1 MNSQL
6 IKTLKLVRR
15 WFWLTGAM
23 LVIGTVIFIVIGRQT
38 ITQLDELRPT
48 VQSVLSDSI
57 GMQVKLGELKGEWP
71 RLKPIID
78 IEKIEIIAEDQT
90 AALVLEQGRANLDVF
105 STLKYRTPIWR
116 ELMVDKLALTLIE
129 DASGKWGL
137 KGLAGNTETDLKI
150 ITDPIFYSRLISL
163 KEVTVNLQFFSG
175 KLLQV
180 HGDNVQLENDTD
192 FHRAELSLRIAD
204 QDVPVFALIEGQG
217 DPADLESFHADGY
230 LQLKDFNISKSLV
243 TLIKPLLPELFANLA
258 EFQANASGEIWID
271 FHPGGAL
278 DFEGNLAIS
287 EIPLDWLA
295 DVPPVENV
303 STEITGWFTPGL
315 DWGTRLQSFDF
326 SWSDADIDPLDLVFT
341 QRLGSR
347 WQDFDVSFNH
357 LDLTVLADLLGQTR
371 MPSNKILEII
381 DELQPQ
387 GSLGAL
393 TLGHAETGYYVQAN
407 LDGIEMKPYKGVPG
421 VKGLNGYIEL
431 DETGGLFH
439 IDDSDGFDVYFP
451 LVYRDYISV
460 KKALGTTYLDWQP
473 DNKTLV
479 VRSEPI
485 LTVIDAGTAL
495 IMYSVEQQLPSNGV
509 APVVSLVVG
518 GRDIDAKYSSQYLPY
533 KMPAAL
539 SSWLDTA
546 VLSGNVKE
554 FGILFHGGPPRLDRT
569 AKTTQLLFDME
580 NTNINYHP
588 DWLGLRNIQTVVL
601 ADDGYVEGTANA
613 GNVGGA
619 NIIEATAIY
628 DTEVPPAQ
636 RLLIVDSSITSE
648 MSAAISILDQSP
660 LKKNIGPLAGWET
673 TGQAAIDMH
682 LEIPLVS
689 KAVRAK
695 GNVPTGNYQ
704 LSAELADGS
713 MAIPNTSIAVK
724 QLAGSVTFSLQDGLQ
739 SQNMTGLFWDEPL
752 TAKLYKTDGEQK
764 LAFKTEFKPQSLT
777 SLVDFPWPEVL
788 SGMIPVDGLI
798 SLPAAADKKPVT
810 MQVVSQMQGVKVDL
824 PQPLG
829 KAASDLRTMDM
840 TLHFNPEFN
849 RMTGTFGDNLIS
861 DMSFSK
867 GTITQGVVSY
877 DRTNLV
883 STPNEVLVAAYL
895 PTTELAIWQPTIEL
909 FSRNSAKAVSPKLWK
924 PVFDLKFDELELA
937 TFNLKDINAEIR
949 LNPESTDIQF
959 TSQLG
964 DGMASLPTND
974 RLVPTINLSRLSLP
988 KEMLQEKIGQ
998 EAIDPRLFLAANVSV
1013 DQLSVGDAEWGS
1025 IAFEVR
1031 PEVSGAAFNRI
1042 KGDLFGLQ
1050 PGASDKE
1057 PATEFFWSFD
1067 GTNYGSRLLGPIGIG
1082 DIGDMFTAFNIGKVA
1097 DSTSGKMT
1105 VDLFWQD
1112 KPWNITKDNISGDF
1126 QIFLKDGSFYKS
1138 SGGAD
1143 AALKLVSLFNFA
1155 NWLRRLQLD
1164 FSDVVG
1170 QNLAYND
1177 LMGIIHFED
1186 GVAQLQ
1192 EPLKMKMP
1200 SGRMSMA
1207 GNFDLINETVDARL
1221 VATLPVATN
1230 LPWVVALL
1238 GGLPAAAGVYLT
1250 SKLVEKQVDRLSSIS
1265 YKVAG
1270 PWDDIEVSVDSIF
1283 AAELKNETQE
1293 AAKSA
1298 KPKTSPEPI
1307 EQDKKPIPEEAS
1319 APEAFT
1325 PQPKVESPQ

>member
-1 MNSQL
+1 
-6 IKTLKLVRR
+6 
-15 WFWLTGAM
+15 
-23 LVIGTVIFIVIGRQT
+23 
-38 ITQLDELRPT
+38 
-48 VQSVLSDSI
+48 
-57 GMQVKLGELKGEWP
+57 
-71 RLKPIID
+71 
-78 IEKIEIIAEDQT
+78 
-90 AALVLEQGRANLDVF
+90 
-105 STLKYRTPIWR
+105 
-116 ELMVDKLALTLIE
+116 
-129 DASGKWGL
+129 
-137 KGLAGNTETDLKI
+137 
-150 ITDPIFYSRLISL
+150 
-163 KEVTVNLQFFSG
+163 
-175 KLLQV
+175 
-180 HGDNVQLENDTD
+180 
-192 FHRAELSLRIAD
+192 
-204 QDVPVFALIEGQG
+204 
-217 DPADLESFHADGY
+217 
-230 LQLKDFNISKSLV
+230 
-243 TLIKPLLPELFANLA
+243 
-258 EFQANASGEIWID
+258 
-271 FHPGGAL
+271 
-278 DFEGNLAIS
+278 
-287 EIPLDWLA
+287 
-295 DVPPVENV
+295 
-303 STEITGWFTPGL
+303 
-315 DWGTRLQSFDF
+315 
-326 SWSDADIDPLDLVFT
+326 
-341 QRLGSR
+341 
-347 WQDFDVSFNH
+347 
-357 LDLTVLADLLGQTR
+357 
-371 MPSNKILEII
+371 
-381 DELQPQ
+381 
-387 GSLGAL
+387 
-393 TLGHAETGYYVQAN
+393 
-407 LDGIEMKPYKGVPG
+407 
-421 VKGLNGYIEL
+421 
-431 DETGGLFH
+431 
-439 IDDSDGFDVYFP
+439 
-451 LVYRDYISV
+451 
-460 KKALGTTYLDWQP
+460 
-473 DNKTLV
+473 
-479 VRSEPI
+479 
-485 LTVIDAGTAL
+485 
-495 IMYSVEQQLPSNGV
+495 
-509 APVVSLVVG
+509 
-518 GRDIDAKYSSQYLPY
+518 
-533 KMPAAL
+533 
-539 SSWLDTA
+539 
-546 VLSGNVKE
+546 
-554 FGILFHGGPPRLDRT
+554 
-569 AKTTQLLFDME
+569 
-580 NTNINYHP
+580 
-588 DWLGLRNIQTVVL
+588 
-601 ADDGYVEGTANA
+601 
-613 GNVGGA
+613 
-619 NIIEATAIY
+619 
-628 DTEVPPAQ
+628 
-636 RLLIVDSSITSE
+636 
-648 MSAAISILDQSP
+648 
-660 LKKNIGPLAGWET
+660 
-673 TGQAAIDMH
+673 
-682 LEIPLVS
+682 
-689 KAVRAK
+689 
-695 GNVPTGNYQ
+695 
-704 LSAELADGS
+704 
-713 MAIPNTSIAVK
+713 
-724 QLAGSVTFSLQDGLQ
+724 
-739 SQNMTGLFWDEPL
+739 
-752 TAKLYKTDGEQK
+752 
-764 LAFKTEFKPQSLT
+764 
-777 SLVDFPWPEVL
+777 
-788 SGMIPVDGLI
+788 
-798 SLPAAADKKPVT
+798 
-810 MQVVSQMQGVKVDL
+810 
-824 PQPLG
+824 
-829 KAASDLRTMDM
+829 M

-909 FSRNSAKAVSPKLWK
+909 FSRSSAKAVSPKLWK

-949 LNPESTDIQF
+949 LNAESTDIQF

-1082 DIGDMFTAFNIGKVA
+1082 DIGDMFTAFDIGKVA

-1112 KPWNITKDNISGDF
+1112 KPWNIAKDNISGDF

-1307 EQDKKPIPEEAS
+1307 EQDKEPIPEEAS
-1319 APEAFT
+1319 APEV
-1325 PQPKVESPQ
+1325 KVESPQ